1 MIRLHGKGVEH
12 LIGDNIR
19 NYRKINNMSQEEL
32 AEKLDVTRQSVS
44 LWESGQT
51 QPSLDNIIAL
61 SKIFG
66 VPTDDLLTSKNA
78 DVPVGKSAE
87 PDAAATDAFGVSE
100 SEDGGGAKN
109 KKLLWICL
117 ICAVAAVAAAAL
129 IILLSAPKKPV
140 EAVSASGA
148 GSSYAEPAF
157 AENSSEQDRDGSVS
171 SDPQTGTPIGAGDHS
186 GSSGNTQT
194 QSGAGAETRPGGNGG
209 TQSGASAD
217 PGGSRTDSSS
227 EQRSDKKDLYGYL
240 KNFVIQNGKTKG
252 DMTAY
257 SKSADN
263 YGGYASDDFTLWY
276 WGDTDTVEFCLHT
289 VIDDTYSINVYIR
302 VPKTYS
308 GQYVYI
314 SSYYY
319 RDSGDAVYEAKG
331 SIDAAEFTSNYPL
344 KCTSYIGPSEDQDW
358 FMELSRQGVCE
369 ALKLLK
375 GFTKTE
381 HLDYSFADFGFRKF

>member
-1 MIRLHGKGVEH
+1 
-12 LIGDNIR
+12 
-19 NYRKINNMSQEEL
+19 MSQEEL
-32 AEKLDVTRQSVS
+32 AEKLNVTRQSVS

-61 SKIFG
+61 SKIFS
-66 VPTDDLLTSKNA
+66 VSTDDLLTSRSA
-78 DVPVGKSAE
+78 DEPDGKS
-87 PDAAATDAFGVSE
+87 PDQYGAAADTF
-100 SEDGGGAKN
+100 DGNGNGRNGGRAPKK
-109 KKLLWICL
+109 KKLLLICL
-117 ICAVAAVAAAAL
+117 ICAVAAAAAAAL
-129 IILLSAPKKPV
+129 IILLSAPKNP
-140 EAVSASGA
+140 SDSGRASGSG
-148 GSSYAEPAF
+148 GSFAQPTF
-157 AENSSEQDRDGSVS
+157 AENTSEPDSDG
-171 SDPQTGTPIGAGDHS
+171 GASPGSAVDAANGS
-186 GSSGNTQT
+186 GNSAGSSGNTQT
-194 QSGAGAETRPGGNGG
+194 QSGAGDK
-209 TQSGASAD
+209 TQSGAGGNS
-217 PGGSRTDSSS
+217 GGSQGDSSS
-227 EQRSDKKDLYGYL
+227 EQKNDTKDLYGYL

-252 DMTAY
+252 DMASY

-263 YGGYASDDFTLWY
+263 YGGYASDDFDLWY

-302 VPKTYS
+302 VPKTYT

-319 RDSGDAVYEAKG
+319 RATGDAVYEAKG

-344 KCTSYIGPSEDQDW
+344 KCTSYTGPSEDQDW

-375 GFTKTE
+375 NFTKTE

>member
-1 MIRLHGKGVEH
+1 MLRLNRKGVAH

-19 NYRKINNMSQEEL
+19 HYRKINNMSQEEL

-61 SKIFG
+61 SKLFG
-66 VPTDDLLTSKNA
+66 VSTDDLLTSKNA
-78 DVPVGKSAE
+78 EEPVGKSAE
-87 PDAAATDAFGVSE
+87 QYAAADASDRIE
-100 SEDGGGAKN
+100 NENGGAKK
-109 KKLLWICL
+109 KKLLLICL
-117 ICAVAAVAAAAL
+117 ICAVAAAAAAAL
-129 IILLSAPKKPV
+129 IILLSAPKKPA
-140 EAVSASGA
+140 EPNQASDG
-148 GSSYAEPAF
+148 GSSYAEPTF
-157 AENSSEQDRDGSVS
+157 AENTSETDGGSGAVT
-171 SDPQTGTPIGAGDHS
+171 SDAPADAPSGAGDS
-186 GSSGNTQT
+186 AGGSGNTQT
-194 QSGAGAETRPGGNGG
+194 HSGAGAETQSGGSVG
-209 TQSGASAD
+209 TQSSAGGD
-217 PGGSRTDSSS
+217 SGGSVVSSS
-227 EQRSDKKDLYGYL
+227 EQNKDTKDLYGYL
-240 KNFVIQNGKTKG
+240 KNYVIQNGKTKG
-252 DMTAY
+252 DMASY

-289 VIDDTYSINVYIR
+289 VIDDTFSINIYIR
-302 VPKTYS
+302 VPKVYS

-319 RDSGDAVYEAKG
+319 RDTGSAVYEAKG
-331 SIDAAEFTSNYPL
+331 SINAAEFTTNYPL
-344 KCTSYIGPSEDQDW
+344 KCTSYNGPSEDQDW

-381 HLDYSFADFGFRKF
+381 HLDYSFADFGFKKF